1 MNVDIIEPIGG
12 GGVLG
17 KLLIDFIFEEQN
29 FVIKKHESY
38 F

>member
-17 KLLIDFIFEEQN
+17 ELPIDFIFKEQN
-29 FVIKKHESY
+29 LVIKKHKSC